1 MMFVRAIALVSVLL
15 FTSLSFADANNE
27 ADINVRL
34 KRLSN
39 ELRCL
44 VCQNS
49 TLADS
54 DAPLAQDLRNE
65 IRKLM
70 EEGKSDEEVVAF
82 LVARYGDF
90 VTFRPPVNANTALL
104 WFGPFI
110 MLAIGMIT
118 LVVVLKRRAKLLESQ
133 QTTTQ
138 DHTET

>member
-1 MMFVRAIALVSVLL
+1 MTLFRTLALITLL
-15 FTSLSFADANNE
+15 FSSGFSL
-27 ADINVRL
+27 ADINTEQDINARL

-70 EEGKSDEEVVAF
+70 EQGKTDDEVVDF

-90 VTFRPPVNANTALL
+90 VTFRPPMNANTALL

-110 MLAIGMIT
+110 MLGIGMIT
-118 LVVVLKRRAKLLESQ
+118 LVVVLKRRAAMIDDEQ
-133 QTTTQ
+133 IAG
-138 DHTET
+138 DA

>member
-1 MMFVRAIALVSVLL
+1 MMKLRYVLL
-15 FTSLSFADANNE
+15 TLVVTFSSLSVATDKPSTAATE
-27 ADINVRL
+27 VRL
-34 KRLSN
+34 KRLST

-54 DAPLAQDLRNE
+54 DAELAQDLRNE
-65 IRKLM
+65 IRTLIDD
-70 EEGKSDEEVVAF
+70 GKTDEEVVAF

-110 MLAIGMIT
+110 
-118 LVVVLKRRAKLLESQ
+118 
-133 QTTTQ
+133 
-138 DHTET
+138 

>member
-1 MMFVRAIALVSVLL
+1 MMFLRAIALVSLML

-110 MLAIGMIT
+110 MLAIGMVT

-138 DHTET
+138 DHADT

>member
-1 MMFVRAIALVSVLL
+1 MILLRALTMITLL
-15 FTSLSFADANNE
+15 FFSSFSLADNTEQNI
-27 ADINVRL
+27 DTRL

-70 EEGKSDEEVVAF
+70 EQGKTDDEVVAF
-82 LVARYGDF
+82 LVSRYGDF
-90 VTFRPPVNANTALL
+90 VTFRPPMNANTAFL

-110 MLAIGMIT
+110 MLAIGMVT
-118 LVVVLKRRAKLLESQ
+118 LVVVLKRRTAIIEHQ
-133 QTTTQ
+133 QDKT
-138 DHTET
+138 DK

>member
-1 MMFVRAIALVSVLL
+1 MMFLRAMALMGLL
-15 FTSLSFADANNE
+15 FFSSFSLADTANE
-27 ADINVRL
+27 ADIDVRL

-118 LVVVLKRRAKLLESQ
+118 LVVVLRRRAKLIDSQ
-133 QTTTQ
+133 TA
-138 DHTET
+138 HAEK

>member
-1 MMFVRAIALVSVLL
+1 MILLRALTMITLL
-15 FTSLSFADANNE
+15 FFSGFSLADNTE
-27 ADINVRL
+27 QDIDTRL

-70 EEGKSDEEVVAF
+70 EQGKTDDEVVAF
-82 LVARYGDF
+82 LVSRYGDF
-90 VTFRPPVNANTALL
+90 VTFRPPMNANTAFL

-118 LVVVLKRRAKLLESQ
+118 LVVVLKRRTAIIEHE
-133 QTTTQ
+133 Q
-138 DHTET
+138 DKSEK

>member
-1 MMFVRAIALVSVLL
+1 MTIFRTLAFITLL
-15 FTSLSFADANNE
+15 FCSGFSFADNSAE
-27 ADINVRL
+27 QDINARL

-70 EEGKSDEEVVAF
+70 EQGKTDEEIVAF

-90 VTFRPPVNANTALL
+90 VTFRPPMNANTALL

-110 MLAIGMIT
+110 MLGIGMVT
-118 LVVVLKRRAKLLESQ
+118 LVVVLKKRSAVIDDAQAES
-133 QTTTQ
+133 
-138 DHTET
+138 DA